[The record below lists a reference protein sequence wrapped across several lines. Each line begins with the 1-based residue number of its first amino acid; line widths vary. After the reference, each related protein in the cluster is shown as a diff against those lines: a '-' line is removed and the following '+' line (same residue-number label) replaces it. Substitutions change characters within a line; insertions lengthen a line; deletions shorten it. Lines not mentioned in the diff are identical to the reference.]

1 MTTFRHTIDIG
12 DNPCEG
18 RASVILLECRADISL
33 AGNTVRDDGTHFI
46 LEFGS
51 SSRRKPMKFATVVAA
66 VRKLKRLAAAQERAK
81 KKLALPKKS
90 KPTASA

>member
-1 MTTFRHTIDIG
+1 MNHRKIIDIS
-12 DNPCEG
+12 DNRDEA
-18 RASVILLECRADISL
+18 RATVILLSACCDITL
-33 AGNTVRDDGTHFI
+33 AGNIVRDDGTHFI

-51 SSRRKPMKFATVVAA
+51 SRRKPMKFATALPA